1 DITRVNEYHDGVF
14 RNVYISTSWLLMAAS
29 YHVHNGSLQIY
40 KNIGQS
46 RCAQS
51 ILVDTSLLKNLK

>member
-1 DITRVNEYHDGVF
+1 DITRVAEYHDGVF
-14 RNVYISTSWLLMAAS
+14 RNVHILTSWLLMAVS
-29 YHVHNGSLQIY
+29 YHVHNGILQIC

-51 ILVDTSLLKNLK
+51 ILVDMSLLKNLK